1 MGLAARHLGDEA
13 SGCAGKGARS
23 AEDHPRRET
32 GQVVQPID
40 AVNMQALQC
49 QIPQG
54 LGSLTGLL
62 AVLKE
67 QDHVFLRLMFF
78 QPERHPRQN
87 SAVSV
92 VAAAVI
98 RAVFSGDGVQI
109 CPEGHRLFLWLSA
122 IKADHPVVITS
133 YFHCSMGT
141 QKLLQQCRRV
151 RLLSGEPGRLMELCA
166 QSLDLFQHIS
176 HLFSVTI

>member
-1 MGLAARHLGDEA
+1 MTPVAAEPMLGYHPCSIGFLTSCRDPAVGQCLAGSLTP
-13 SGCAGKGARS
+13 GCAGKGVRS

-32 GQVVQPID
+32 GQVVQPVD
-40 AVNMQALQC
+40 AVNMQALQR

-67 QDHVFLRLMFF
+67 QDHVFLRLMRF

-98 RAVFSGDGVQI
+98 RLGDNVRWGV
-109 CPEGHRLFLWLSA
+109 
-122 IKADHPVVITS
+122 
-133 YFHCSMGT
+133 
-141 QKLLQQCRRV
+141 
-151 RLLSGEPGRLMELCA
+151 
-166 QSLDLFQHIS
+166 
-176 HLFSVTI
+176 